1 MRLRA
6 FIVCLFLLV
15 PALQSQTVV
24 VITGPSGSGKT
35 TVSEHLRSLLNA
47 QKNNTLQDVSWA
59 YVSLDTCVTHVK
71 NEEYLWGREGNRAI
85 HGACLKKIYHELECG
100 RNVLCDTIIEDDY
113 AYDMYA
119 KELRMLHMK
128 HGVTVLTAYMHCS
141 LSVLVDRLHERN
153 KKAKCGSRS
162 LSDLL
167 QNFDTMFFST
177 QDDCGFGC
185 ITKGAVSIVIDT
197 EKYMKKFDKNI
208 LKRYLA
214 NGTLF
219 NAPISQNNEIIL
231 PAQKTFIL
239 PRFSFNIILDA
250 SKAPENIACAL
261 YQFVKAYEKIDTY
274 DSKDL
279 KKMNGFS
286 WLKISNK

>member
-1 MRLRA
+1 M
-6 FIVCLFLLV
+6 
-15 PALQSQTVV
+15 PALQPQTVV

-35 TVSEHLRSLLNA
+35 TVCTQLRSLLNA
-47 QKNNTLQDVSWA
+47 QNNELLDVPWT
-59 YVSLDTCVTHVK
+59 YVSLDTCGSDASD
-71 NEEYLWGREGNRAI
+71 EGFMWGQEGNKAI
-85 HGACLKKIYHELECG
+85 HSACLKKIYQNLENG
-100 RNVLCDTIIEDDY
+100 NNVLCDTIIEDDY
-113 AYDMYA
+113 AYNMYA

-128 HGVTVLTAYMHCS
+128 HGVAVLTAYMHCP

-153 KKAKCGSRS
+153 KKAKCGSRC

-167 QNFDTMFFST
+167 QNFDKMFFSVH
-177 QDDCGFGC
+177 DDYGFGC
-185 ITKGAVSIVIDT
+185 IAKGAVSSVINT

-219 NAPISQNNEIIL
+219 NAKIPKNNEIVL

-250 SKAPENIACAL
+250 SKPPENIARAL
-261 YQFVKAYEKIDTY
+261 YQFVTAYEKIDTY

-279 KKMNGFS
+279 MKMNGFS